1 MHELSGSV
9 FKVEAAVRLNLK
21 DYREEDTHVD
31 LVKVSTPNGQA
42 FTIVSETLSYQSHV
56 PFQSLMLP
64 LRVSFT
70 KINFL
75 DRNSWN

>member
-1 MHELSGSV
+1 MVLGRVDHLVIFERETFEVAMHELSGSV

-31 LVKVSTPNGQA
+31 LVKVSTSSGQA

-56 PFQSLMLP
+56 PF
-64 LRVSFT
+64 
-70 KINFL
+70 
-75 DRNSWN
+75 